1 MQIKDYLNKILEI
14 LSTNPF
20 VESQSFS
27 FEERPPSTVR
37 ITGIIT
43 FTNSTRLNFKEFIAI
58 ESGDVVIL
66 KYGYN
71 YSDENGSLI
80 FRYDNALDPKA
91 KKLSTYPEHKHT
103 LQELLPA
110 RRPSLDQILKEIS
123 ELIELGK

>member
-27 FEERPPSTVR
+27 FEERPPSTAR

-91 KKLSTYPEHKHT
+91 KKLSTYPEHKHIFKKI
-103 LQELLPA
+103 LPA
-110 RRPSLDQILKEIS
+110 KRPTLKEVLREIAD
-123 ELIELGK
+123 IVDIKK